1 MFDKHKK
8 DNKGI
13 LTGKFAPES
22 LLLELLYTQAKLDIF
37 GEQLHVFLNV
47 IDQ

>member
-13 LTGKFAPES
+13 LTGKFSPES
-22 LLLELLYTQAKLDIF
+22 LFLELLYTSAKFDIF
-37 GEQLHVFLNV
+37 GKQPHVFLNV
-47 IDQ
+47 LDQ

>member
-22 LLLELLYTQAKLDIF
+22 LLLELLYT
-37 GEQLHVFLNV
+37 
-47 IDQ
+47 